1 MGVSA
6 PSFWVT
12 IEPGVDQARNR
23 QPRDLEPAAIQ
34 RLAAYDGDW
43 TVLLDHTSRIVYELG
58 SRSAIGAGPSDISS
72 IGRRIAAF
80 VHPDDVLFAVDRM
93 EESLSRLGSE
103 IEFEIRAG
111 SSEDGW
117 RTVEVLAINC
127 LHDPSLDGV
136 ILRTRLA
143 RADEPGSS

>member
-1 MGVSA
+1 
-6 PSFWVT
+6 
-12 IEPGVDQARNR
+12 VDQGKDRHART
-23 QPRDLEPAAIQ
+23 LEPAAIQ
-34 RLAAYDGDW
+34 RLAAYAGDW

-58 SRSAIGAGPSDISS
+58 SRGSIGAGPPDVSS

-93 EESLSRLGSE
+93 EESLSGLGSE
-103 IEFEIRAG
+103 IAFEIRAG
-111 SSEDGW
+111 SPEGGW

-127 LHDPSLDGV
+127 LNDSSLDGV

-143 RADEPGSS
+143 RRDGRVN